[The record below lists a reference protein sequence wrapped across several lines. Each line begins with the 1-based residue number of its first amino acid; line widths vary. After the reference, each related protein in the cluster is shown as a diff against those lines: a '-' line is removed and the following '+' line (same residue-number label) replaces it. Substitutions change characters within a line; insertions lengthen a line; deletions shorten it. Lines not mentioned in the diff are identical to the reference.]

1 MGLLLGIAMSSSQ
14 YHHSKSSLLTFSTI
28 LRIVTMSNSQRLGP
42 KIKKMSRLPT
52 IFCRSQ
58 RLGGPL
64 VPALSM
70 AAISPAVN
78 GSSTKGMNKLN
89 ISNRRW
95 ERTDIRHSKIFTKT
109 VLARTC
115 SAEGEVRT
123 KNGRAW
129 DVMTYVTMMAPLV
142 RTQAMMI

>member
-1 MGLLLGIAMSSSQ
+1 
-14 YHHSKSSLLTFSTI
+14 
-28 LRIVTMSNSQRLGP
+28 
-42 KIKKMSRLPT
+42 
-52 IFCRSQ
+52 
-58 RLGGPL
+58 
-64 VPALSM
+64 M

-78 GSSTKGMNKLN
+78 GSSTKGMNILN

-129 DVMTYVTMMAPLV
+129 GVITYVTMMAPLV